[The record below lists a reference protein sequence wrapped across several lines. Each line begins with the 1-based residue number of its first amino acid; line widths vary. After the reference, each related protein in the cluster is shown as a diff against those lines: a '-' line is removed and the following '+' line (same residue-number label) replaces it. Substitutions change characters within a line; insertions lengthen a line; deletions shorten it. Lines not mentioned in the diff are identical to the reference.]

1 MSSPSS
7 VVGMPDA
14 AARASGRRPWRA
26 ASMDSSISRVSS
38 SMKSG
43 TPSDLATITSR
54 ASGGSP
60 VAAATAPASSA
71 DAAGDRL
78 ARFTTV
84 TLG

>member
-1 MSSPSS
+1 
-7 VVGMPDA
+7 V
-14 AARASGRRPWRA
+14 ARHDFRLRGRDVWKAPLQGARDPFVDLAPAREELRL
-26 ASMDSSISRVSS
+26 MN
-38 SMKSG
+38 SG

-84 TLG
+84 TFG